1 MFYTLINVPTA
12 KNRQLIFL
20 FTFSVDE
27 KAGPVSRCKHGA
39 VLQGVHVYLLGGRNG
54 NLALKDFWRYHIGKS
69 KDDIK
74 LESKRI
80 EYILERNLENFENF
94 FSPFQPEREL
104 KVYKLCKC
112 SQFICS
118 RVH

>member
-1 MFYTLINVPTA
+1 MPTE
-12 KNRQLIFL
+12 KIRQSTFL

-74 LESKRI
+74 LKSKRI
-80 EYILERNLENFENF
+80 EYILEWNLGI
-94 FSPFQPEREL
+94 PL
-104 KVYKLCKC
+104 V
-112 SQFICS
+112 
-118 RVH
+118 